1 MIAMSVKRLG
11 PSDFSPVITWQRR
24 DNQKTKNSYYECVY
38 LPIRE
43 CVSV

>member
-24 DNQKTKNSYYECVY
+24 DNQKTKNWKNYEQECVN
-38 LPIRE
+38 
-43 CVSV
+43 V